1 MSLHGQCLC
10 LVRDAGQLGGAGVQ
24 GEQPGGRRAVD
35 QVQQHNTSQHFLL
48 NFLTAKRFL
57 MAIVL
62 TIISYKQKLL
72 HSWFDAKASC

>member
-35 QVQQHNTSQHFLL
+35 QVQQHQSPFSAEFFNGKT
-48 NFLTAKRFL
+48 
-57 MAIVL
+57 
-62 TIISYKQKLL
+62 ISYG
-72 HSWFDAKASC
+72 HCPHDY

>member
-35 QVQQHNTSQHFLL
+35 QVQHNTSQHFLR

-57 MAIVL
+57 VAIVI

-72 HSWFDAKASC
+72 HSCFDAKASC